1 MSKKTL
7 TFIILLI
14 FLNFL
19 ITCTTIRT
27 AGPNEAIETYP
38 SIKIKAT
45 KFQEILLT
53 TVDTRV
59 SRGMILSLEEENL
72 FLSPVPY
79 WNVDP
84 IEIDLDEIRSIKLM
98 KNGSNVMKGFTW
110 GFTLG
115 FIAIGGI
122 ALTSC
127 NLKYDEDYSDAL
139 TYSVI
144 GGGGA
149 GLLGLI
155 IGGLIS
161 LGKKSSYDFFKMS
174 KKEKII
180 ALQEIMME

>member
-38 SIKIKAT
+38 SIKVKAT
-45 KFQEILLT
+45 KFQEVQLT
-53 TVDTRV
+53 TVDNKV
-59 SRGMILSLEEENL
+59 STGMMLSLEGENL
-72 FLSPVPY
+72 LLSPVPY

-98 KNGSNVMKGFTW
+98 KKGSKWGKGFIW

-122 ALTSC
+122 ALTSPD
-127 NLKYDEDYSDAL
+127 LKYDEDYSDAL
-139 TYSVI
+139 TCSAL
-144 GGGGA
+144 GGGGG

-174 KKEKII
+174 KKEKIF